1 MVYVC
6 TAVVSAVTTFFSLQL
21 WRADLRVPFW
31 YWGDAVAVAAHFKT
45 VIQTGWYEYQP
56 LLGAPAGQVY
66 HDFPTA
72 DNLNFAAA
80 HVLGWFT
87 ADFAVAMNVYYI
99 AGFVLAAVGMVW
111 FLREC
116 GVSRTFTVVLAVL
129 FAIAPYHFMRAEGHL
144 WLASYFT
151 LPLALVVVL
160 RSVRGEALWGVR
172 PHRWRVVAVLTGRGA
187 STVLCLALLA
197 TASTY
202 YAVFVAILLAAGGVI
217 AWWRDRD
224 VRRLVGVVA
233 AGVVLVATV
242 LANMAPDLLYSVQHG
257 SSADGLVRDRTQVE
271 IYALKLSQLL
281 LPVPGHRV
289 GFLAH
294 VRAVYDATYP
304 LISERPALGAVAA
317 FGLVCALVIAVLNLG
332 ARGGVQARAIAPA
345 EAARTRTLVHLSAL
359 VVVAFLCSTTGGLA
373 TLLSFVTAS
382 LRGWNRMSIVIAAL
396 CLAITG
402 IVLDAWLARVVRGFS
417 VGRTQARVVAGAV
430 AVVVLAGGA
439 FDQVTASAVPDY
451 AGSKVSFQQDAT
463 WFGTV
468 ESLVAPG
475 SMVFQLPYAGF
486 PETPPVNGVFDTDQL
501 KPYLH
506 TTTLRWSGAAIKG
519 RATSDWP
526 DVVAGLP
533 TAEMVTQLA
542 AVGFAAVMVDRQALG
557 TDAARLDAE
566 LATAAGP
573 AVAVSADGR
582 YSLYSLQEEVD
593 AVRADN
599 PPGAVAEVR
608 DATVRP
614 VVAYPGADLAV
625 TTDEQGARVWTTTG
639 ATGSMTF
646 DNETGGPVRVRI
658 RATFGS
664 GDPGV
669 TVTLRVAGHEV
680 PTTLVAGSG
689 ALDDVIEIG
698 PGQTVAQ
705 LVSSSGAVVSV
716 MGVAL
721 SEPDLPVLVR

>member
-1 MVYVC
+1 VYVVA
-6 TAVVSAVTTFFSLQL
+6 AVVSAVTTYFALQL

-56 LLGAPAGQVY
+56 LLGAPTGQVY

-87 ADFAVAMNVYYI
+87 SDFAVAMNVYYI

-116 GVSRTFTVVLAVL
+116 GVSRTFTAVLAVL
-129 FAIAPYHFMRAEGHL
+129 FAVAPYHFMRAEGHL

-160 RSVRGEALWGVR
+160 RSVRGEALWGAR

-187 STVLCLALLA
+187 STVVCLALLA

-202 YAVFVAILLAAGGVI
+202 YAVFVAILMAAGGII

-224 VRRLVGVVA
+224 VRRTAGVVT
-233 AGVVLVATV
+233 AGVVLVGTV
-242 LANMAPDLLYSVQHG
+242 LANMAPDLLYSIQHG
-257 SSADGLVRDRTQVE
+257 PSADGLVRDRTQVE

-281 LPVPGHRV
+281 LPVPDHRV

-294 VRAVYDATYP
+294 IRAVYDSTYP
-304 LISERPALGAVAA
+304 LVSERPALGAVAA
-317 FGLVCALVIAVLNLG
+317 FGLVCALVIAVLSLG
-332 ARGGVQARAIAPA
+332 ARGTGRVRALAPA
-345 EAARTRTLVHLSAL
+345 EAARTRTLAHLSAL

-402 IVLDAWLARVVRGFS
+402 IVLDAWLARAVRRFS
-417 VGRTQARVVAGAV
+417 MRRAGARTAVWAV
-430 AVVVLAGGA
+430 AAVVLAGGVV
-439 FDQVTASAVPDY
+439 DQVPTSAVPDY
-451 AGSKVSFQQDAT
+451 AGSKASFQQDAT
-463 WFGTV
+463 WFSTV

-486 PETPPVNGVFDTDQL
+486 PETAPVNGVFDTDQL
-501 KPYLH
+501 KPFLL
-506 TTTLRWSGAAIKG
+506 TTTLRWSGAGIKG

-526 DVVAGLP
+526 DVVSALS
-533 TAEMVTQLA
+533 TTQMVTQLA
-542 AVGFAAVMVDRQALG
+542 AVGFAALMVDHQALG

-566 LATAAGP
+566 LTTAAGP
-573 AVAVSADGR
+573 AVAVSANGR
-582 YSLYSLQEEVD
+582 YALYSLQKAVD

-599 PPGAVAEVR
+599 PPEAVAKVR

-614 VVAYPGADLAV
+614 VVAYPGANLAV
-625 TTDEQGARVWTTTG
+625 TTDEHRGRVWTTTG
-639 ATGSMTF
+639 PTGSIAL
-646 DNETGGPVRVRI
+646 DNETGGPVQVRV
-658 RATFGS
+658 RATFAS

-669 TVTLRVAGHEV
+669 TVTLTTAGHTV
-680 PTTLVAGSG
+680 LTTLVAGTG
-689 ALDDVIEIG
+689 ALDALIEVG
-698 PGQTVAQ
+698 PGQSEGQ
-705 LVSSSGAVVSV
+705 FVSSSGAVVSIT
-716 MGVAL
+716 GVAL
-721 SEPDLPVLVR
+721 SEPDLPVLVP